1 MALVFLGMDYR
12 AAKALDLAL
21 LETHASQIRV
31 ILAASQDSRAAA
43 VVLATCNRFEMY
55 LDSENFPDD
64 VSKARAAITK
74 ALGEP
79 GIAIASRLE
88 LRTGDDV
95 VRQLF
100 SVASGLES
108 MVIGEGEI
116 SGQVKRALFEAEQLK
131 SSSPEIQR
139 LFQSAFRASKQVA
152 SQTGLGVS
160 VRSIIGEAIKQA
172 AVRMDDLAN
181 TKVLLIGTG
190 SYARVATA
198 ALRLTKAS
206 EISVHSRSGRA
217 QKFAKLHNLVA
228 VAEDGLLESLVEADL
243 VVGASGRQGFVI
255 SLDLALQAQAIRAKL
270 NAPTQIFIDVALA
283 RDVEPAVAQI
293 PGCDLID
300 LETLAKLED
309 SGHEEELAQAKNII
323 LGSIIS
329 YNQSK
334 LERGADPIISALR
347 HEFGALVSDEVAAV
361 KRRLGDQAALD
372 VERSLMRVT
381 NAILHKPLV
390 KAKTMA
396 RTGNHNDYV
405 QAVKLL
411 YSIDLTKND

>member
-1 MALVFLGMDYR
+1 MAVVFLGTDFR
-12 AAKALDLAL
+12 EARALDLEL
-21 LETHASQIRV
+21 LETHASQIR
-31 ILAASQDSRAAA
+31 INLAAKLELSAGA

-55 LDSENFPDD
+55 LDSKNLPEA
-64 VSKARAAITK
+64 VAIAHAAITE

-79 GIAIASRLE
+79 GIEIAHRLE
-88 LRTGDDV
+88 IRTGDDV
-95 VRQLF
+95 VQHLF
-100 SVASGLES
+100 SVAAGLES
-108 MVIGEGEI
+108 MVMGEGEI
-116 SGQVKRALFEAEQLK
+116 SGQVKRALFEAERHK
-131 SSSPEIQR
+131 STSPEIQR
-139 LFQSAFRASKQVA
+139 LFQSAFRVSKQVA
-152 SQTGLGVS
+152 NQTGLGFS
-160 VRSIIGEAIKQA
+160 VRSIIGEAIKKA
-172 AVRMDDLAN
+172 AVRMDNLSN

-190 SYARVATA
+190 SYARVATL
-198 ALRLTKAS
+198 ALRLTKTRQ
-206 EISVHSRSGRA
+206 ISVYSRSGRA
-217 QKFAKLHNLVA
+217 QKFADTHKLEA
-228 VAEDGLLESLVEADL
+228 VVEDGLLAALVEADL
-243 VVGASGRQGFVI
+243 VVGASGRAGFVI
-255 SLDLALQAQAIRAKL
+255 SLDLALEAQAIRAKL
-270 NAPTQIFIDVALA
+270 GSPPQIFIDVALA

-293 PGCDLID
+293 PGCELID
-300 LETLAKLED
+300 LETLAKLQD

-323 LGSIIS
+323 LASIIS

-334 LERGADPIISALR
+334 LERGVDPIISALR

-411 YSIDLTKND
+411 YSIDLSRND

>member
-1 MALVFLGMDYR
+1 
-12 AAKALDLAL
+12 
-21 LETHASQIRV
+21 
-31 ILAASQDSRAAA
+31 
-43 VVLATCNRFEMY
+43 
-55 LDSENFPDD
+55 
-64 VSKARAAITK
+64 
-74 ALGEP
+74 
-79 GIAIASRLE
+79 
-88 LRTGDDV
+88 
-95 VRQLF
+95 
-100 SVASGLES
+100 
-108 MVIGEGEI
+108 
-116 SGQVKRALFEAEQLK
+116 
-131 SSSPEIQR
+131 
-139 LFQSAFRASKQVA
+139 
-152 SQTGLGVS
+152 
-160 VRSIIGEAIKQA
+160 
-172 AVRMDDLAN
+172 
-181 TKVLLIGTG
+181 
-190 SYARVATA
+190 
-198 ALRLTKAS
+198 
-206 EISVHSRSGRA
+206 
-217 QKFAKLHNLVA
+217 LVA
-228 VAEDGLLESLVEADL
+228 VAEDGLLSALVGADL

-255 SLDLALQAQAIRAKL
+255 SLDLALKAQAIRAKL

-283 RDVEPAVAQI
+283 RDVEPAVSQI

-347 HEFGALVSDEVAAV
+347 HEFGALVSEEVAAV

-411 YSIDLTKND
+411 YSIDLPKND

>member
-1 MALVFLGMDYR
+1 
-12 AAKALDLAL
+12 
-21 LETHASQIRV
+21 
-31 ILAASQDSRAAA
+31 
-43 VVLATCNRFEMY
+43 
-55 LDSENFPDD
+55 
-64 VSKARAAITK
+64 
-74 ALGEP
+74 
-79 GIAIASRLE
+79 
-88 LRTGDDV
+88 
-95 VRQLF
+95 
-100 SVASGLES
+100 

-116 SGQVKRALFEAEQLK
+116 SGQVKRALFEAEQLQ

-172 AVRMDDLAN
+172 AVRMDDLAD

-198 ALRLTKAS
+198 ALRLTQAS
-206 EISVHSRSGRA
+206 EIFVHSRSGRA

-228 VAEDGLLESLVEADL
+228 VAEDGLLESLVGADL
-243 VVGASGRQGFVI
+243 VVGASGRQGFAI

-283 RDVEPAVAQI
+283 RDVEPAVSQI

-347 HEFGALVSDEVAAV
+347 HEFGALVSEEVAAV

-411 YSIDLTKND
+411 YSIDLPKND

>member
-1 MALVFLGMDYR
+1 MAVLFLGTDFR
-12 AAKALDLAL
+12 EARALDLGL

-31 ILAASQDSRAAA
+31 ILARNQEFSAGA

-55 LDSENFPDD
+55 LDSVNFPDA
-64 VSKARAAITK
+64 VAKARAAITE

-79 GIAIASRLE
+79 GTAIANRLE
-88 LRTGDDV
+88 IRTGDDV
-95 VRQLF
+95 VQRLF

-116 SGQVKRALFEAEQLK
+116 SGQVKRALFEAEQLQ
-131 SSSPEIQR
+131 STSPEIQR
-139 LFQSAFRASKQVA
+139 LFQSAFRVSKQVA

-172 AVRMDDLAN
+172 AVRMDDLAD

-198 ALRLTKAS
+198 ALRLSKAT

-217 QKFAKLHNLVA
+217 QRFAKLHNLVA
-228 VAEDGLLESLVEADL
+228 VTEDGLLSALVGADL

-255 SLDLALQAQAIRAKL
+255 SLEMALAAQAIRVSL

-309 SGHEEELAQAKNII
+309 SGYEEELAQAQNII
-323 LGSIIS
+323 LDSIMN

-334 LERGADPIISALR
+334 LERGVDPIISALR
-347 HEFGALVSDEVAAV
+347 QEFGNLVRDEVAAV
-361 KRRLGDQAALD
+361 KRRSGEQAALD
-372 VERSLMRVT
+372 VERSLSRVT

-411 YSIDLTKND
+411 YSIDLTTND

>member
-1 MALVFLGMDYR
+1 MAVLFLGTDFR
-12 AAKALDLAL
+12 EARALDLGL

-31 ILAASQDSRAAA
+31 ILARNQEFSAGA

-55 LDSENFPDD
+55 LDSVNFPDA
-64 VSKARAAITK
+64 VAKARAAITE

-79 GIAIASRLE
+79 GTAIANRLE
-88 LRTGDDV
+88 IRTGDDV
-95 VRQLF
+95 VQRLF

-116 SGQVKRALFEAEQLK
+116 SGQVKRALFEAEQLQ
-131 SSSPEIQR
+131 STSPEIQR
-139 LFQSAFRASKQVA
+139 LFQSAFRVSKQVA

-172 AVRMDDLAN
+172 AVRMDDLAD

-198 ALRLTKAS
+198 ALRLSKAT

-217 QKFAKLHNLVA
+217 QRFAKLHNLVA
-228 VAEDGLLESLVEADL
+228 VTEDGLLSALVGADL

-255 SLDLALQAQAIRAKL
+255 SLEMALAAQAIRVTL

-309 SGHEEELAQAKNII
+309 SGYEEELAQAQNII
-323 LGSIIS
+323 LDSIMN

-334 LERGADPIISALR
+334 LERGVDPIISALR
-347 HEFGALVSDEVAAV
+347 QEFGALVSEEVAAV
-361 KRRLGDQAALD
+361 KRRSGDQAALD

-411 YSIDLTKND
+411 YSIDLTTND

>member
-31 ILAASQDSRAAA
+31 ILAASQDSRAGA

-55 LDSENFPDD
+55 LDSGNFPDD
-64 VSKARAAITK
+64 VATARAAVTE

-347 HEFGALVSDEVAAV
+347 HEFGALVSNEVAAV

-411 YSIDLTKND
+411 YSIDLPKND